1 MGLAV
6 AGLSKKQIETAT
18 QKLASGDWSGF
29 PPEFRVGFKFA
40 RKQAK
45 SPASIAGADIAE
57 LERECGQEKTWQLV
71 WWASRC
77 HYMTRFADA
86 FQMPLERDNVFLDP
100 LGTGH
105 KK

>member
-6 AGLSKKQIETAT
+6 AGLTQGQIETAT
-18 QKLASGDWSGF
+18 QRLASGDWSGF
-29 PPEFRVGFKFA
+29 PPEFRAAFTFA

-45 SPASIAGADIAE
+45 MPASISESDISE
-57 LERECGQEKTWQLV
+57 LERECGKEKAWQII

-86 FQMPLERDNVFLDP
+86 FQMPLERDNVFLNP
-100 LGTGH
+100 LG
-105 KK
+105 KNPMR